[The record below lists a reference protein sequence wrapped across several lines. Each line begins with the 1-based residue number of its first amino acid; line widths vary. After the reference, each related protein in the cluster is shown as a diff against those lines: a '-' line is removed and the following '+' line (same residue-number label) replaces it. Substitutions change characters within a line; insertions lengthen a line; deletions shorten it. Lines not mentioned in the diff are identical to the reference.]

1 MSLDSDIAL
10 LQRVPLFS
18 DLPTEQIRLLAF
30 SAVRLELAADQ
41 VLFREGARAK
51 SGYVVASGGIELT
64 RRAGSRKVVANCESG
79 TLIGEL
85 ALLIETKRPAT
96 ATAMVASQVLEI
108 DRKLIL
114 RMLSEYPQVA
124 VEVARRHAGA
134 AAGDGHRSRPG
145 AGGAQGN
152 QADPGAAVGLPV
164 RREPRRAITGTW
176 SDGRGQPRACAHDL
190 GALQAVGEVR
200 RHPDVVEPAAAV
212 AGLPVGGAIAP
223 PGVDLLVH
231 RHEVADGIDPAA
243 DLAHVLQPLGLDRRV
258 ADDREELLCD
268 HTSFS

>member
-18 DLPTEQIRLLAF
+18 ELPIEQIRLLAF

-41 VLFREGARAK
+41 VLFREGARAN
-51 SGYVVASGGIELT
+51 SGYVVAAGGLKLT
-64 RRAGSRKVVANCESG
+64 VGPRRKVVANCEAG

-124 VEVARRHAGA
+124 VKWRETMSERLLATVTDLGRVRA
-134 AAGDGHRSRPG
+134 ALKDIK
-145 AGGAQGN
+145 QF
-152 QADPGAAVGLPV
+152 PV
-164 RREPRRAITGTW
+164 RR
-176 SDGRGQPRACAHDL
+176 
-190 GALQAVGEVR
+190 
-200 RHPDVVEPAAAV
+200 
-212 AGLPVGGAIAP
+212 
-223 PGVDLLVH
+223 
-231 RHEVADGIDPAA
+231 
-243 DLAHVLQPLGLDRRV
+243 
-258 ADDREELLCD
+258 
-268 HTSFS
+268 

>member
-18 DLPTEQIRLLAF
+18 ELPIEQIRLLAF

-41 VLFREGARAK
+41 VLFREGARAN
-51 SGYVVASGGIELT
+51 SGYVVAAGGLRLAVGP
-64 RRAGSRKVVANCESG
+64 RRKAVATCEAG

-124 VEVARRHAGA
+124 VRWRQTMSERLLATVTDLGRVRA
-134 AAGDGHRSRPG
+134 ALKDIKPFPA
-145 AGGAQGN
+145 
-152 QADPGAAVGLPV
+152 V
-164 RREPRRAITGTW
+164 RR
-176 SDGRGQPRACAHDL
+176 
-190 GALQAVGEVR
+190 
-200 RHPDVVEPAAAV
+200 
-212 AGLPVGGAIAP
+212 
-223 PGVDLLVH
+223 
-231 RHEVADGIDPAA
+231 
-243 DLAHVLQPLGLDRRV
+243 
-258 ADDREELLCD
+258 
-268 HTSFS
+268 

>member
-18 DLPTEQIRLLAF
+18 ELPIEQIRLLAF

-41 VLFREGARAK
+41 VLFREGARAN
-51 SGYVVASGGIELT
+51 SGYVVAAGGLKLT
-64 RRAGSRKVVANCESG
+64 VGPRRKAVANCEAG

-124 VEVARRHAGA
+124 VKW
-134 AAGDGHRSRPG
+134 
-145 AGGAQGN
+145 
-152 QADPGAAVGLPV
+152 
-164 RREPRRAITGTW
+164 RETMSERLLATVT
-176 SDGRGQPRACAHDL
+176 DL
-190 GALQAVGEVR
+190 GRVRAALKDIKSLPTR
-200 RHPDVVEPAAAV
+200 R
-212 AGLPVGGAIAP
+212 
-223 PGVDLLVH
+223 
-231 RHEVADGIDPAA
+231 
-243 DLAHVLQPLGLDRRV
+243 
-258 ADDREELLCD
+258 
-268 HTSFS
+268 